1 MDNTPRTPLADAVVQ
16 PQPVEQPGPST
27 NGDLIIHATQL
38 TKRFG
43 EQTAVLDVTLDV
55 PRGVIFG
62 FIGPSGSGKTTTVRL
77 FTGIAEPTS
86 GELHV
91 LGVRPDRFPS
101 SLRERI
107 GYMPQLFVLYP
118 DLSVWENMS
127 FVASLYG
134 LGFGRAKRMRELL
147 DFVELTD
154 HRHKLARKLSGGM
167 QRRLSLAA
175 TLIHDPDILFLDEP
189 TAGIDPVLRAKFWDY
204 FRDLRARGRTL
215 FVTTQYVGEAA
226 YCDQVGVMRDGQLIA
241 VETPTGLR
249 HRALGGELVDVRL
262 RDQHL
267 SGEQELRLRALP
279 FVNADLR
286 ILGHQHLRVTV
297 DQAASAIPQLMRW
310 FEENRI
316 EVEAIEEYQPPF
328 DDVFVELIR
337 REDVHA

>member
-1 MDNTPRTPLADAVVQ
+1 MNNTPGMLPDETVVQ
-16 PQPVEQPGPST
+16 TEPVPPAITST
-27 NGDLIIHATQL
+27 DGNALIHAQQL

-43 EQTAVLDVTLDV
+43 EQTAVLDVNLDV
-55 PRGVIFG
+55 PGGVIFG

-86 GELHV
+86 GELTV

-147 DFVELTD
+147 DFVELTE
-154 HRHKLARKLSGGM
+154 HRHKLARQLSGGM

-175 TLIHDPDILFLDEP
+175 TLIHDPEVLFLDEP

-204 FRDLRARGRTL
+204 FRELRSRGRTL

-262 RDQHL
+262 RHHL
-267 SGEQELRLRALP
+267 SGDQELRLRALP
-279 FVNADLR
+279 FVGADLR
-286 ILGHQHLRVTV
+286 VLGNQHLRVVV
-297 DQAASAIPQLMRW
+297 DQAASAIPQLLRW
-310 FEENRI
+310 FEENQI

-337 REDVHA
+337 RETVHA

>member
-1 MDNTPRTPLADAVVQ
+1 MDYRPETPPANTVTQVEPLPAAAAPKEPDA
-16 PQPVEQPGPST
+16 
-27 NGDLIIHATQL
+27 LIHAQQL
-38 TKRFG
+38 SKRFG
-43 EQTAVLDVTLDV
+43 EQAAVLDVNLDV
-55 PRGVIFG
+55 PGGVIFG

-86 GELHV
+86 GELTV
-91 LGVRPDRFPS
+91 FGVRPDRFPS

-134 LGFGRAKRMRELL
+134 LGYGRAKRMRELL
-147 DFVELTD
+147 DFVELTE
-154 HRHKLARKLSGGM
+154 HRHKLARRLSGGM

-175 TLIHDPDILFLDEP
+175 TLIHDPEVLFLDEP

-204 FRDLRARGRTL
+204 FRELRSRGRTL

-262 RDQHL
+262 RQHL
-267 SGEQELRLRALP
+267 SGDQELRLRALP
-279 FVNADLR
+279 FVSADLR
-286 ILGHQHLRVTV
+286 VLGNQHLRVVV
-297 DQAASAIPQLMRW
+297 DQAASAIPLLLRW
-310 FEENRI
+310 FEENQI

-337 REDVHA
+337 RETAHA